1 MGVRCPFSETLSE
14 KRWRIEEVLQRDRY
28 SDRDNDVK
36 KTRAQGCGR
45 GRGRGRARAR
55 ARARGQARY
64 DSYISPPHD
73 WEQPDWRV
81 RSHSVQG
88 IANSVLMD
96 YRQVINQ
103 MEESDL
109 CKDKEMM
116 SILEDIKTKSLFF
129 GDSDGFQMSDSD
141 LASLIPD
148 VDLSDESKVMFTL
161 LEKSSSN
168 NSDDSHGHAS
178 IGKSSSNSSDDSHGH
193 ASIGIRKDY
202 STDDC
207 TKSPVVEEQ
216 LQVIDP
222 NQLYKVDHDNE
233 MQKLSDKC
241 ENGWKYV
248 ATLKA
253 YVESCSEEEEE
264 GEGTE
269 ILEVKQSSVSRMDM
283 PRFYGKKVIERT
295 AASQDAYRLKLL
307 KTFVARERA
316 EKARRRLNQSD
327 SMHSDTSINSDNVSD
342 ISLVS
347 NTTYSDEWESMDKKK
362 SKKEKQKEMK
372 TAVAVVKTSAESDA
386 SLVPSVGSMWLGGP
400 STTESLKSSTE
411 TISSKTVCST
421 DTGYTSKAIKGR
433 MMKNRKL
440 QNIKDRNK
448 KKASFKK
455 EKERRN
461 LGVVSGVEGDV
472 SEAYSD
478 GDGDGESNL

>member
-1 MGVRCPFSETLSE
+1 M
-14 KRWRIEEVLQRDRY
+14 
-28 SDRDNDVK
+28 
-36 KTRAQGCGR
+36 
-45 GRGRGRARAR
+45 
-55 ARARGQARY
+55 
-64 DSYISPPHD
+64 SPPHD

-88 IANSVLMD
+88 IVNSAPMD
-96 YRQVINQ
+96 YQQVINQ

-109 CKDKEMM
+109 SKDKEMM
-116 SILEDIKTKSLFF
+116 SILEDIKAKSLFF
-129 GDSDGFQMSDSD
+129 GDSDGFQMSDTN

-148 VDLSDESKVMFTL
+148 VDFSDESKVMLTL
-161 LEKSSSN
+161 LGKSSSNKSDDSHGHASIRKSSSN
-168 NSDDSHGHAS
+168 NSDDSHGDAC
-178 IGKSSSNSSDDSHGH
+178 IGKSSSNSSDDSHSH
-193 ASIGIRKDY
+193 ACIGIRKDY

-222 NQLYKVDHDNE
+222 NQLYKVDRDDE

-253 YVESCSEEEEE
+253 YMESCSEEEEE
-264 GEGTE
+264 GEETE
-269 ILEVKQSSVSRMDM
+269 ILEVKQSSVSRMDV
-283 PRFYGKKVIERT
+283 RKFYGKKVMEHM
-295 AASQDAYRLKLL
+295 AASRDVYRLKLL

-316 EKARRRLNQSD
+316 EKTRHRLNQSD
-327 SMHSDTSINSDNVSD
+327 SMHSDTLINSDNVSD

-347 NTTYSDEWESMDKKK
+347 NTTYSDESESMDKKK
-362 SKKEKQKEMK
+362 SKEEKQKEMK
-372 TAVAVVKTSAESDA
+372 AAVAVVKTSEESDA
-386 SLVPSVGSMWLGGP
+386 SLVPSVGSMWSGGT
-400 STTESLKSSTE
+400 SDTESPKSSTE
-411 TISSKTVCST
+411 TLSCKTVCST

-440 QNIKDRNK
+440 QNRKLQNIKDRNK

-455 EKERRN
+455 KKERRN

-472 SEAYSD
+472 SEAYGD
-478 GDGDGESNL
+478 GDGDGESYL